1 MKQQADKYTR
11 DAFDTPKR
19 GRPSKPDAK
28 TPAQRAKAYGARKKA
43 NQVYLDQIAERHR
56 HFDSAN

>member
-1 MKQQADKYTR
+1 MKQAADKFTR

-28 TPAQRAKAYGARKKA
+28 TPAQRAKEYRARVKARK
-43 NQVYLDQIAERHR
+43 
-56 HFDSAN
+56 FDFLATN